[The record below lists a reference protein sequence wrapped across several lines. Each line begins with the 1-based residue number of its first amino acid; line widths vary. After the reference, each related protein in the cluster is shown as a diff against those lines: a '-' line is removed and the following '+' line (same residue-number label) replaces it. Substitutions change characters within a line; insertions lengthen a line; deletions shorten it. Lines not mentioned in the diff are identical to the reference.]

1 MDKKLKEF
9 WEWVQRTFTPTY
21 KSEIEDYL
29 SQSVDRIDLE
39 NRMNLLMRR
48 GQI

>member
-1 MDKKLKEF
+1 MENTLKEF
-9 WEWVQRTFTPTY
+9 WAWVQRTFTPTY
-21 KSEIEDYL
+21 RSEIEDYL

-39 NRMNLLMRR
+39 NRINLLMRR